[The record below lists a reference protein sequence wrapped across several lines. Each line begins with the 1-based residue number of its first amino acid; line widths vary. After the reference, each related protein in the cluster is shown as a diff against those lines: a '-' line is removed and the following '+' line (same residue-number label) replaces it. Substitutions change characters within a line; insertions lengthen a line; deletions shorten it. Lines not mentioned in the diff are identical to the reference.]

1 MFLLSGSSRRR
12 DFLWLCRNKRKAREA
27 FAALLGLLPFI
38 GGGRAALVGIAG
50 EENAWPM
57 AVSIFGF
64 QFFAVLSY
72 VLSAKRKTK

>member
-1 MFLLSGSSRRR
+1 
-12 DFLWLCRNKRKAREA
+12 
-27 FAALLGLLPFI
+27 LLPFI
-38 GGGRAALVGIAG
+38 GGALAAPLVGIAG

-64 QFFAVLSY
+64 QLFAVLSY